1 MPFMQRYESDC
12 AGSMVEH
19 QYGGWVEYEVVV
31 MEIKEAVKAE
41 RERIASLILNHD
53 SYDVQLRTKLA
64 AMLDMAPK

>member
-1 MPFMQRYESDC
+1 MQRYECDD
-12 AGSMVEH
+12 AGNMQEH
-19 QYGGWVEYEVVV
+19 WYGHWVEYDAAVKA
-31 MEIKEAVKAE
+31 IKDAVKAE